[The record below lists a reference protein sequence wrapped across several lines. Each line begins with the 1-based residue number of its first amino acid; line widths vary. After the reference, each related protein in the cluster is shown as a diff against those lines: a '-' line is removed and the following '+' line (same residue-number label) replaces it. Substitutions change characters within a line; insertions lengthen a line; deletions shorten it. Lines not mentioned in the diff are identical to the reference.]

1 MDPRGS
7 FYTLLTWM
15 ATSTHNPEFLRRRR
29 QALLLVGLVSIL
41 AVLMVWELVAD
52 RQQPLSTM
60 FWVQLGVIPC
70 LIGVLVWADRG
81 SLAVLQDEME
91 RMRKLEGRV
100 LRANSQLEAILAA
113 ISEPVIAIDDSG
125 RILEANGACEQVFG
139 YTRKELMG
147 QNVSILM
154 EQPYRNEHDGYL
166 ANYLRTGVKKA
177 IGKNRQVAGRKK
189 DGTAFPCEIS
199 ITEANIGET
208 RNFVGLIRDMTQERE
223 LSLKFAQAER
233 LAAVGEL
240 AAGVSHEINNPINTI
255 LNCAQLLKDG
265 DEDPELVQD
274 ICDEG
279 ERIAKIVRSL
289 LDFAKEHS
297 EEMNAVDLGALVER
311 TLGLIRRRIQRPG
324 IEVRMHVEEDLP
336 RPWICAHQIQQVLM
350 NLLLNSRDA
359 ILQDDTRSEPGLI
372 EVSLESTLFENHQG
386 ILLKVRDNG
395 PGVPHE
401 TQDRIFTPFFTT
413 KREAGGTGLG
423 LPVSLGI
430 IQKHGGRMEVQSDG
444 KTYCEMRILLTLLP
458 PDETS

>member
-1 MDPRGS
+1 M
-7 FYTLLTWM
+7 TT
-15 ATSTHNPEFLRRRR
+15 TSHNPEFLRKRRK
-29 QALLLVGLVSIL
+29 ALLLVSLLILLVLLMGWQLIL
-41 AVLMVWELVAD
+41 D
-52 RQQPLSTM
+52 RAEPVGIG
-60 FWVQLGVIPC
+60 FWVELG
-70 LIGVLVWADRG
+70 LILLLVPILFWADRG
-81 SLAVLQDEME
+81 SLSILQEEME
-91 RMRKLEGRV
+91 RMRQLEGRV
-100 LRANSQLEAILAA
+100 LRANSQTEAILAA
-113 ISEPVIAIDDSG
+113 ISEPVIAIDDTG
-125 RILEANGACEQVFG
+125 RILEANGACEAVFG
-139 YTRKELMG
+139 YLREELQG
-147 QNVSILM
+147 QNVAILM
-154 EQPYRNEHDGYL
+154 EEPYRSEHDGYL

-199 ITEANIGET
+199 ITEANIGDT

-274 ICDEG
+274 ITDEG

-297 EEMNAVDLGALVER
+297 EEMNAVDLGALVQR

-324 IEVRMHVEEDLP
+324 IEVRMRIEEDLP
-336 RPWICAHQIQQVLM
+336 RPWLCAHQIQQVLM

-359 ILQDDTRSEPGLI
+359 ILQDGSRTEPGLI
-372 EVSLESTLFENHQG
+372 EVSLESTLFENNQG

-395 PGVPHE
+395 PGVPRDS
-401 TQDRIFTPFFTT
+401 QDRIFTPFFTT

-430 IQKHGGRMEVQSDG
+430 IQKHGGKLEVSSDG
-444 KTYCEMRILLTLLP
+444 KSYCEMRILLTLLP
-458 PDETS
+458 PDVTS